1 MDQDTIGEGVMVT
14 RKQLTLSDISHR
26 KRLLVALFA
35 VTAIIAVTFIYYR
48 MKVHALSGLT
58 FDQVDDDSLLQIKEI
73 LSGKEID
80 DNLDKFYSV
89 EVRTL
94 LFEHV
99 KTEYTAVTTA
109 LKSIGIII
117 VFVKVCE
124 RLIRTMERGE
134 MTEEQWIG
142 VILTLAIPVVLIAEY
157 DNVIKAV
164 QVLGDTVYGMITA
177 SRQSL
182 TGSTMNFIDS
192 VIGKGFIFQKPTWT
206 SWLDIDEYLADWT
219 EQIILQLKAF
229 SIGFTIHLVLE
240 IATFFINLT
249 VMTKVIINYASLALR
264 FLFMPLAIAN
274 ISSDGARSAGMR
286 YIIRYVAVYIEL
298 ASISLVVHIVF
309 YCYIAL
315 MSGSI
320 ALTFGQCIV
329 FYILLA
335 PATKGALNASS
346 RIIEQ
351 SLGADMH

>member
-1 MDQDTIGEGVMVT
+1 MVI

-26 KRLLVALFA
+26 KRLMVALFA
-35 VTAIIAVTFIYYR
+35 VTAIIAVTVIYYKMR
-48 MKVHALSGLT
+48 VHALSELT
-58 FDQVDDDSLLQIKEI
+58 FDQVDDDSLIKIKSI
-73 LSGKEID
+73 LSGKDID

-99 KTEYTAVTTA
+99 KKEYTAVTTA
-109 LKSIGIII
+109 LKSIGVII
-117 VFVKVCE
+117 VFVKAFE

-142 VILTLAIPVVLIAEY
+142 FLLTLTIPVVLIAEY

-164 QVLGDTVYGMITA
+164 QTVGDAAYGMITS

-182 TGSTMNFIDS
+182 KGSTMNFIDT
-192 VIGKGFIFQKPTWT
+192 VIGKGFVFQKPTWT

-229 SIGFTIHLVLE
+229 SIGFTINLVLE
-240 IATFFINLT
+240 VATFFINLT
-249 VMTKVIINYASLALR
+249 IMTKVIINYASLALR

-286 YIIRYVAVYIEL
+286 YIIKYVAVYIEL

-335 PATKGALNASS
+335 PATKGALNSS
-346 RIIEQ
+346 TRIIEQ
-351 SLGADMH
+351 SLDVDMH

>member
-1 MDQDTIGEGVMVT
+1 MDQDTIGDSVMFT

-26 KRLLVALFA
+26 KRLFVALFA

-58 FDQVDDDSLLQIKEI
+58 FDQVDDDSLIKIKAI
-73 LSGKEID
+73 LSGKDID

-124 RLIRTMERGE
+124 KLIRTMERGE

-142 VILTLAIPVVLIAEY
+142 VILTFAIPVVLIAEY

-164 QVLGDTVYGMITA
+164 QMVGDTVYGMISA
-177 SRQSL
+177 SRQNLSGQTETFIESVVGTGFKPEWPTFSL
-182 TGSTMNFIDS
+182 
-192 VIGKGFIFQKPTWT
+192 
-206 SWLDIDEYLADWT
+206 LDIGGYLNESIDLIVK
-219 EQIILQLKAF
+219 QMKAF
-229 SIGFTIHLVLE
+229 AIGFSINFVLE
-240 IATFFINLT
+240 VATFFVNLT